1 MKAKYLFA
9 CQIARFAA
17 DAGMTVPQ
25 ACELHKLACR
35 AFSAGVR
42 ECNTGKSADKARAKV
57 VEFAESLGLKTSW
70 PGLLATFTRRDGE
83 PLYMPGM

>member
-42 ECNTGKSADKARAKV
+42 ECNTGKSADRQKEKV
-57 VEFAESLGLKTSW
+57 EKYAEVFGLGVEWNGLA
-70 PGLLATFTRRDGE
+70 PTFKKDGRD
-83 PLYMPGM
+83 YMIIGG